1 MILYVMVTKCNKDM
15 TNVTVIVIL
24 LYDTE
29 KNIELFF

>member
-1 MILYVMVTKCNKDM
+1 MVTKCNKDM

-24 LYDTE
+24 SYDTE